1 MANQQTRNWLQLSI
15 RCPAAMADHVAALLA
30 SFNPQGTEQGYSG
43 FDESPE
49 WETVSLYLED
59 TPATKEQLAEI
70 ETALE
75 TLRRLNPTG
84 PTWEITRQLIADCD
98 WNATWKKQFTPLPV
112 VPGLVIKPSWEDY
125 LPQPG
130 EKVIEMDPG
139 MAFGTGHHASTR
151 LALELLAEL
160 CRGKLP
166 PASVLDYGCGT
177 GILAMAAA
185 LWGCPRVLALDN
197 DPEAVAVAG
206 QNILV
211 NQLAAM
217 IKTGLPEE
225 LPPKEQFAVVMAN
238 ITTDVLLRLATTL
251 AAATRPGGYLILAGI
266 LAGEQEQAIHRC
278 FRELGLEL
286 AAHPRQEEWAAC
298 RFKKPA

>member
-1 MANQQTRNWLQLSI
+1 
-15 RCPAAMADHVAALLA
+15 MADHVAALLA
-30 SFNPQGTEQGYSG
+30 SFSPQGTEQGYSG
-43 FDESPE
+43 FGENPE
-49 WETVSLYLED
+49 WETVSLYLEE
-59 TPATKEQLAEI
+59 TFATDEQLAEI
-70 ETALE
+70 EASLE
-75 TLRRLNPTG
+75 VLRGVSPTG
-84 PTWEITRQLIADCD
+84 PAWEIKRQLIADCD
-98 WNATWKKQFTPLPV
+98 WNSTWKKQFTPLPV
-112 VPGLVIKPSWEDY
+112 VPGLVIKPSWENY

-160 CRGKLP
+160 CRGQRP

-185 LWGCPRVLALDN
+185 LWGCRRILALDN

-206 QNILV
+206 QNILA
-211 NQLAAM
+211 NQLEAM

-225 LPPKEQFAVVMAN
+225 LPPEPFAVVMAN
-238 ITTDVLLRLATTL
+238 ITADVLLRLATTL
-251 AAATRPGGYLILAGI
+251 AAATRPGGHLILAGI
-266 LAGEQEQAIHRC
+266 LVGDQEGAIHRR
-278 FRELGLEL
+278 FQELGLEL
-286 AAHPRQEEWAAC
+286 DAQPRQKEWAAC